1 MPSKSAIEP
10 ALPGHMEQGSLVH
23 LLGYHLAQA
32 SIPTDHVFKNHI
44 QEPFKLNKLEFT
56 ILILLQANEELTP
69 KRLSTVLNIAAPN
82 LTLILDRLEK
92 CDLLTRIQSE
102 QDRRMNLVRLSE
114 AGQALADQ
122 LKLVSLTMEENIWKH
137 VTSAEKQILLE
148 LLRKIAQHR
157 KT

>member
-1 MPSKSAIEP
+1 
-10 ALPGHMEQGSLVH
+10 LVN

-32 SIPTDHVFKNHI
+32 SIPTDHTFKNHI
-44 QEPFKLNKLEFT
+44 QESFKLNKLEFT
-56 ILILLQANEELTP
+56 ILILLQANQELTP

-92 CDLLTRIQSE
+92 RELLTRIQSE
-102 QDRRMNLVRLSE
+102 QDRRMQLVRLSKTGMTM
-114 AGQALADQ
+114 AQK
-122 LKLVSLTMEENIWKH
+122 LKAVSVSMEDNIWKH
-137 VTSAEKQILLE
+137 VTPAEKQILLE